1 MNKDFENGAPV
12 DISMYVEEIW
22 LFSIVKV
29 VTCYYGGT
37 ELCEHQTFK
46 IVVVVSGSKYCIF
59 KKYKYM
65 PSSSFILICTT
76 VLWPGTN

>member
-29 VTCYYGGT
+29 VNCYYGGT

-46 IVVVVSGSKYCIF
+46 IVVVVSGS
-59 KKYKYM
+59 
-65 PSSSFILICTT
+65 T
-76 VLWPGTN
+76 